1 MVLAAPPSIDD
12 LLNRASMSP
21 SPPPPSSHRSSSPLP
36 NQAPNDEEDSS
47 VGSDGLREGST
58 TSAPSHSRKRPADDL
73 EQFAKSHGRNV
84 RLKGDAQEDLRKF
97 SALTLEQ
104 QMVWV
109 AARFL
114 AQETKLDSMQV
125 ESVYQIPPKLDDRIE
140 TYTFLM
146 LVSPSISAYV
156 TNDGPVKSLIK
167 HLEKTPSWG
176 LTAEVQSNK
185 HKKRKLV
192 CVQFPRRAGS
202 NPIQLR
208 QSVSAPVMDIVA
220 LCEAVLA
227 LGEKVSTAKPSIQLA
242 ARFAFLHNV
251 YCTNMDTQTKKVGDN
266 YWNLVDAKLEEI
278 RNTKGPDV
286 DKISQAFGIILWED
300 RKVFG
305 NISLTELPAT
315 STDAF
320 DGDNDDDD
328 T

>member
-21 SPPPPSSHRSSSPLP
+21 SPPPPSSHRSSSLLP
-36 NQAPNDEEDSS
+36 KQAPIDEEDSP

-58 TSAPSHSRKRPADDL
+58 TSVSSHLRKRPADNL
-73 EQFAKSHGRNV
+73 EQFAKSHGRNM
-84 RLKGDAQEDLRKF
+84 RLKGDVQEDLQKF

-176 LTAEVQSNK
+176 LTAEVQINK
-185 HKKRKLV
+185 HKKRVITTKIHLRFSHRRNDIKKL
-192 CVQFPRRAGS
+192 
-202 NPIQLR
+202 LR

-242 ARFAFLHNV
+242 AQFAFLRNV

-278 RNTKGPDV
+278 RNTKGPDA
-286 DKISQAFGIILWED
+286 DKTSQALGIILRED
-300 RKVFG
+300 RK
-305 NISLTELPAT
+305 
-315 STDAF
+315 
-320 DGDNDDDD
+320 
-328 T
+328 